1 MADTVYVGVDNGAT
15 GAIGVIGIGPKPF
28 MFLPPVKNEQ
38 DYTKKAQNITR
49 IDWEAYRK
57 LLSEM
62 VVMPT
67 MLKYGSEA
75 SIKAF
80 IERPFVNPGAFRT
93 TVCAVR
99 AFEATI
105 IVMEHLGI
113 PWQPIDSRAWQ
124 SKLLPEGLKGAP
136 KLKKASRDIGIRM
149 FPHLEDQIKAQKDAD
164 GLLIAEWARR
174 SNL

>member
-1 MADTVYVGVDNGAT
+1 M
-15 GAIGVIGIGPKPF
+15 
-28 MFLPPVKNEQ
+28 M
-38 DYTKKAQNITR
+38 
-49 IDWEAYRK
+49 
-57 LLSEM
+57 
-62 VVMPT
+62 
-67 MLKYGSEA
+67 KYGAEA
-75 SIKAF
+75 SIKAI
-80 IERPFVNPGAFRT
+80 IERPFVNPGSFRT

-99 AFEATI
+99 SFEATI

-136 KLKKASRDIGIRM
+136 NLKKASRDIGLRM
-149 FPHLEDQIKAQKDAD
+149 FPHLEAEIKKQKDAD

>member
-1 MADTVYVGVDNGAT
+1 MVDTIYIGVDNGAT
-15 GAIGVIGIGPKPF
+15 GSVGVVGGVDQAVT
-28 MFLPPVKNEQ
+28 FLPPTKNEQ

-49 IDWEAYRK
+49 LDWEAYRV
-57 LLSEM
+57 LLMERVVAPAM
-62 VVMPT
+62 VR
-67 MLKYGSEA
+67 YGA
-75 SIKAF
+75 AAKIKAV

-113 PWQPIDSRAWQ
+113 PWIPIDSRAWQ
-124 SKLLPEGLKGAP
+124 TKLLPEGLKGAP
-136 KLKKASRDIGIRM
+136 KLKKASLDIGVRT
-149 FPHLEDQIKAQKDAD
+149 FPHLAAEIKKHKDAD

-174 SNL
+174 YNV